1 MAAINSRIRYD
12 WAMKRLLRDKENYG
26 ILSGFLSALLKK
38 NIIITGILE
47 SETNQLSSTDKF
59 TRVDILAEE
68 DAGTKFIIE
77 VQNTYDH
84 AYLQR
89 MLYGASKMLVESV
102 ISGEEYETL
111 RKVISVNI
119 LYYDFQGG
127 NDSIYRGTTRIV
139 GDSSGEELALTKREK
154 ELYIADNPSDL
165 FPKFIIIALSN
176 FDGHLRQQIDAWM
189 YLFIN
194 DSLPKKPDMELSPEV
209 KQAEDVVHHL
219 LLDVAERK
227 AHDAYLKT
235 VREISGGNKTAHDTG
250 KIEGRAEG
258 LVEGEK
264 IGIEKGLQMGKAE
277 GLQEGEKIGIEKGK
291 AEGLQEGEKI
301 GKLLAAKAMLKL
313 GISINEIAVE
323 LGLSEAEISGI
334 E

>member
-12 WAMKRLLRDKENYG
+12 LAMKRLLGDKENYG

-59 TRVDILAEE
+59 TRVDILAE
-68 DAGTKFIIE
+68 DDKGTKFIIE
-77 VQNTYDH
+77 VQNTYDD

-102 ISGEEYETL
+102 VSGKNYNKL
-111 RKVISVNI
+111 RKIISVNI

-139 GDSSGEELALTKREK
+139 GDSSGEELALIKREK
-154 ELYIADNPSDL
+154 ELYKADNPSDL

-194 DSLPKKPDMELSPEV
+194 DKLPKKPRIKLSPEV

-219 LLDVAERK
+219 LLDDAERR

-235 VREISGGNKTAHDTG
+235 VREIDGGNRTAHDTG
-250 KIEGRAEG
+250 KVAGRIEGLAEG
-258 LVEGEK
+258 KE
-264 IGIEKGLQMGKAE
+264 IGKAE
-277 GLQEGEKIGIEKGK
+277 GLQEGMQKGLQEGIEKGK
-291 AEGLQEGEKI
+291 AEGLQEG
-301 GKLLAAKAMLKL
+301 KLMAAKAMLEMGFDIPTIIAKL
-313 GISINEIAVE
+313 R
-323 LGLSEAEISGI
+323 LSEADINSI
-334 E
+334 K